1 MTTNNKISSLV
12 SSQVPFF
19 VRNDHPKFIEFLEAY
34 YEYLEQDGKVVS
46 EAKNIRELMDIDTT
60 VDAFAEYLYSKFLHD
75 FPTNTLTDRAN
86 ILKNAKD
93 IYRAKGTEKAT
104 RFLLRAMFDKE
115 IEFYYPKRDV
125 LRASDGKWYVKK
137 TLRITNTKIEN
148 ISNTNITGLEKYIGT
163 RIIGSQSNAQAII
176 ETVDRFYD
184 AGTTVDEIELSNLS
198 GTFLN
203 GENIS
208 ARFVQSGA
216 TYNISSEVFGATI
229 NTINV
234 TSPGSGYVIGD
245 PVIIES
251 STGNGAS
258 AIVGRVSTGNLASLV
273 VVEGGSGFQ
282 NGDALLVTGGGGSGA
297 TGNVASVLNDG
308 SVHPNTYNVIITFI
322 GSEQNTIIANVETQ
336 NIDSF
341 STSFVYGNTGPVRV
355 LNIITSGNNYTS
367 VPSIGI
373 VGNTRIQELGIL
385 GRLRINSGGEDY
397 VIGDTITFTNGSFS
411 YGAGATAN
419 VVNVDANGTITAV
432 GFTENDGYPVGG
444 FGYSQSFLPRANVVS
459 GTGSNAN
466 VEVVSLLG
474 FGGTF
479 AVANTTLGAI
489 ERIIVLD
496 RGSNYTETPTI
507 NLRSS
512 GDGTANAIALL
523 VQGAVTY
530 PGRYLNDD
538 GHISSFNFL
547 QDRDY
552 YQNHSYV
559 IRVEDSINKY
569 RKVIKDLLHPAG
581 MKLFGEYLSINPTVL
596 GTSVVSPS
604 DSVVV
609 TYRSG
614 TYVSDLGNISV
625 NLASHTQNTGNTVYL
640 EFTSGN
646 VTANTLDTGNIS
658 NGSFIITTSNTDYFT
673 VNHFL
678 SVANT
683 SGNVMVGIIKG
694 TP

>member
-12 SSQVPFF
+12 SSQLPFF
-19 VRNDHPKFIEFLEAY
+19 VKNDHPKFIEFIEAY
-34 YEYLEQDGKVVS
+34 YEYLEQDGKVVD

-60 VDAFAEYLYSKFLHD
+60 VDSFAEYLYSKFLID

-93 IYRAKGTEKAT
+93 MYRAKGTEKAT

-115 IEFYYPKRDV
+115 IEFYYPKKDV
-125 LRASDGKWYVKK
+125 LRASDGKWYIKK
-137 TLRITNTKIEN
+137 TLRITNTQIEN
-148 ISNTNITGLEKYIGT
+148 VSNTDITGLEKYIGT
-163 RIIGSQSNAQAII
+163 KIRGSLSNAEAII

-184 AGTTVDEIELSNLS
+184 TGTTVDEIELSNLS

-203 GENIS
+203 GENIYTQ
-208 ARFVQSGA
+208 FIQSGA
-216 TYNISSEVFGATI
+216 TYNISSEVVGATI

-234 TSPGSGYVIGD
+234 TEPGSGYVVGD

-251 STGNGAS
+251 VTGNGAS
-258 AIVGRVSTGNLASLV
+258 AIVGRVSTGNLSSV
-273 VVEGGSGFQ
+273 IVVEGGAGFQ
-282 NGDALLVTGGGGSGA
+282 NGDSLLVTGGGGSGA

-308 SVHPNTYNVIITFI
+308 SVHPNSYYLISTPI
-322 GSEQNTIIANVETQ
+322 SSQENTIIANVASNTI
-336 NIDSF
+336 NSF
-341 STSFVYGNTGPVRV
+341 CQGFTYGNTGPVRV

-367 VPSIGI
+367 VPSIGV

-385 GRLRINSGGEDY
+385 GRLHINSGGSNY
-397 VIGDTITFTNGSFS
+397 VVGDTIRFTNESFS
-411 YGAGATAN
+411 YGVGASAN

-432 GFTENDGYPVGG
+432 GFTANGDYPVGG
-444 FGYSQSFLPRANVVS
+444 FGYSQSFLPRAQVVS
-459 GTGSNAN
+459 GTGANAN

-474 FGGTF
+474 FGGHF
-479 AVANTTLGAI
+479 SIANTTLGAI

-496 RGSNYTETPTI
+496 RGSNYTQTPTI

-512 GDGTANAIALL
+512 GDGTANAVALL
-523 VQGAVTY
+523 TQGAVTY

-538 GHISSFNFL
+538 GHVSSFNFL

-569 RKVIKDLLHPAG
+569 RKAIKELLHPAG
-581 MKLFGEYLSINPTVL
+581 MKLFGEFLRDDPNTHGYN
-596 GTSVVSPS
+596 S
-604 DSVVV
+604 DALESLIV
-609 TYRSG
+609 TYRTG
-614 TYVSDLGNISV
+614 TYVSSYGNISV
-625 NLASHTQNTGNTVYL
+625 NLASHTQTTGNTVYL

-646 VTANTLDTGNIS
+646 VTSNTLDTANIS
-658 NGSFIITTSNTDYFT
+658 NGSFVVTSSNTNYFR

-694 TP
+694 NS

>member
-1 MTTNNKISSLV
+1 MITNNKISSIV

-19 VRNDHPKFIEFLEAY
+19 VRSDHPKFIAFLEAY
-34 YEYLEQDGKVVS
+34 YEFLEQSGKVVN

-60 VDAFAEYLYSKFLHD
+60 VDAFAEYLYSKFLKD
-75 FPTNTLTDRAN
+75 FPTDTLTDKAN

-104 RFLLRAMFDKE
+104 RFLLRALLDHE
-115 IEFYYPKRDV
+115 IDFYYPKKDV
-125 LRASDGKWYVKK
+125 LRASDGKWYIKK
-137 TLRITNTKIEN
+137 TLRITNTQIEN
-148 ISNTNITGLEKYIGT
+148 TPNTDITGLEKYIGT
-163 RIIGSQSNAQAII
+163 KIIGSQSNAQAII
-176 ETVDRFYD
+176 ESVDRFYD
-184 AGTTVDEIELSNLS
+184 AGTIIDEIELSNIN
-198 GTFLN
+198 GNFLN

-208 ARFVQSGA
+208 AQFVQSGS
-216 TYNISSEVFGATI
+216 TFNIASEVFGATI
-229 NTINV
+229 STINV
-234 TSPGSGYVIGD
+234 TNPGSGYVVGD

-258 AIVGRVSTGNLASLV
+258 AIVGRVSTGNLSSLV
-273 VVEGGSGFQ
+273 VVEGGAGYQ
-282 NGDALLVTGGGGSGA
+282 NGDSLLVTGGGGSGA

-308 SVHPNTYNVIITFI
+308 SVHPNSYIILSTI
-322 GSEQNTIIANVETQ
+322 LNTVQNTILANVEANT
-336 NIDSF
+336 IESF
-341 STSFVYGNTGPVRV
+341 SNTFVYGNTGPVKV

-367 VPSIGI
+367 VPTIG
-373 VGNTRIQELGIL
+373 VVANTRIQELGIL
-385 GRLRINSGGEDY
+385 GRLRINSGGSGY
-397 VIGDTITFTNGSFS
+397 AVGDTITFTNGSFS

-419 VVNVDANGTITAV
+419 VTNVDANGVITSV

-444 FGYSQSFLPRANVVS
+444 FGYSQTFLPSAQVVS
-459 GTGSNAN
+459 NTGSNAN
-466 VEVVSLLG
+466 VQVVSLLG
-474 FGGTF
+474 FGGTYSI
-479 AVANTTLGAI
+479 ANTTLGAI

-496 RGSNYTETPTI
+496 RGSNYTELPTI
-507 NLRSS
+507 NLKAS
-512 GDGTANAIALL
+512 GDGTATALATL

-538 GHISSFNFL
+538 GHVSSFNFL

-569 RKVIKDLLHPAG
+569 RKAIKDLLHPAG
-581 MKLFGEYLSINPTVL
+581 MKLFGEFLRDDPQVQGT
-596 GTSVVSPS
+596 TSVAFPS
-604 DSVVV
+604 LVVV
-609 TYRSG
+609 YKTG
-614 TYVSDLGNISV
+614 TYASTYGNVSV
-625 NLASHTQNTGNTVYL
+625 NLTDHQQNVGNTVYL

-646 VTANTLDTGNIS
+646 VTSNTLDTGNIS
-658 NGSFIITTSNTDYFT
+658 NGSFIVTTSNTDYFT

-694 TP
+694 TQ

>member
-12 SSQVPFF
+12 SSQLPFF
-19 VRNDHPKFIEFLEAY
+19 VKNDHPKFIEFIEAY
-34 YEYLEQDGKVVS
+34 YEYLEQDGKVVD

-60 VDAFAEYLYSKFLHD
+60 VDSFAEYLYSKFLID

-93 IYRAKGTEKAT
+93 MYRAKGTEKAT

-115 IEFYYPKRDV
+115 IEFYYPKKDV
-125 LRASDGKWYVKK
+125 LRASDGKWYIKK
-137 TLRITNTKIEN
+137 TLRITNTQIEN
-148 ISNTNITGLEKYIGT
+148 VSNTDITGLEKYIGT
-163 RIIGSQSNAQAII
+163 KIRGSLSNAEAII

-184 AGTTVDEIELSNLS
+184 TGTTVDEIELSNLS

-203 GENIS
+203 GENIYTQ
-208 ARFVQSGA
+208 FIQSGA
-216 TYNISSEVFGATI
+216 TYNISSEVVGATI

-234 TSPGSGYVIGD
+234 TEPGSGYVVGD

-251 STGNGAS
+251 VTGNGAS
-258 AIVGRVSTGNLASLV
+258 AIVGRVSTGNLSSV
-273 VVEGGSGFQ
+273 IVVEGGAGFQ
-282 NGDALLVTGGGGSGA
+282 NGDSLLVTGGGGSGA

-308 SVHPNTYNVIITFI
+308 SVHPNSYYLISTPI
-322 GSEQNTIIANVETQ
+322 SSQENTIIANVASNTI
-336 NIDSF
+336 NSF
-341 STSFVYGNTGPVRV
+341 CQGFTYGNTGPVRV

-367 VPSIGI
+367 VPSIGV

-385 GRLRINSGGEDY
+385 GRLRINSGGSNY
-397 VIGDTITFTNGSFS
+397 VVGDTISFINESFS
-411 YGAGATAN
+411 YGVGASAN

-432 GFTENDGYPVGG
+432 GFTANGDYPVGG
-444 FGYSQSFLPRANVVS
+444 FGYSQSFLPRAQVVS
-459 GTGSNAN
+459 GTGANAN

-474 FGGTF
+474 FGGQF
-479 AVANTTLGAI
+479 SIANTTLGAI

-496 RGSNYTETPTI
+496 RGSNYTQTPTI

-512 GDGTANAIALL
+512 GDGTANAVALL
-523 VQGAVTY
+523 TQGAVTY

-538 GHISSFNFL
+538 GHVSSFNFL

-569 RKVIKDLLHPAG
+569 RKAIKELLHPAG
-581 MKLFGEYLSINPTVL
+581 MKLFGEFLRDDPNTHGYN
-596 GTSVVSPS
+596 S
-604 DSVVV
+604 DALESLIV
-609 TYRSG
+609 TYRTG
-614 TYVSDLGNISV
+614 TYVSSYGNISV
-625 NLASHTQNTGNTVYL
+625 NLASHTQTTGNTVYL

-646 VTANTLDTGNIS
+646 VTSNTLDTANIS
-658 NGSFIITTSNTDYFT
+658 NGSFVVTSSNTNYFR

-694 TP
+694 NS

>member
-19 VRNDHPKFIEFLEAY
+19 VRNDNPKFIAFLEAY
-34 YEYLEQDGKVVS
+34 YEYLEQSGKVVD
-46 EAKNIRELMDIDTT
+46 EAKSIRELMDIDTT

-75 FPTNTLTDRAN
+75 FPTKTLTDRSN

-93 IYRAKGTEKAT
+93 IYRSKGTEKAT
-104 RFLLRAMFDKE
+104 RFLLRAMFDTE
-115 IEFYYPKRDV
+115 IDFYYPKKDV
-125 LRASDGKWYVKK
+125 LRASDGKWYIKK

-148 ISNTNITGLEKYIGT
+148 VSNTDITGLEKYVGT
-163 RIIGSQSNAQAII
+163 RVRGSLSNAQAII

-208 ARFVQSGA
+208 AQFVQSGA

-234 TSPGSGYVIGD
+234 TEPGSGYTVGD

-258 AIVGRVSTGNLASLV
+258 AIVGRVSTGNLASV
-273 VVEGGSGFQ
+273 IVVEGGSGFQ
-282 NGDALLVTGGGGSGA
+282 NGDSLLVTGGGGSGA
-297 TGNVASVLNDG
+297 TGNVASVLNDN
-308 SVHPNTYNVIITFI
+308 SVHPNTYNIVIDII
-322 GSEQNTIIANVETQ
+322 SPEQNTIIANVAANTIASYS
-336 NIDSF
+336 N
-341 STSFVYGNTGPVRV
+341 TFVYGNTGPVKV

-367 VPSIGI
+367 IPSIGI

-385 GRLRINSGGEDY
+385 GRLRINSGGSDY
-397 VIGDTITFTNGSFS
+397 VIGDTITFTNGAFS
-411 YGAGATAN
+411 YGAGASAN

-432 GFTENDGYPVGG
+432 GFTANGDYPTGG
-444 FGYSQSFLPRANVVS
+444 FGYSQSFLPTAQVVS
-459 GTGSNAN
+459 GTGANAN
-466 VEVVSLLG
+466 VEVISLLG

-479 AVANTTLGAI
+479 SIANTTLGAV

-538 GHISSFNFL
+538 GHVSSFNFL

-569 RKVIKDLLHPAG
+569 RKAIKDLLHPAG
-581 MKLFGEYLSINPTVL
+581 MKLFGEFLRDDPNTHGYNLNAEESLI
-596 GTSVVSPS
+596 
-604 DSVVV
+604 V

-614 TYVSDLGNISV
+614 TYVSVYGNVSV
-625 NLASHTQNTGNTVYL
+625 NLSSHTQTTGNTVYL

-646 VTANTLDTGNIS
+646 VTSNTLDTANIS
-658 NGSFIITTSNTDYFT
+658 NGSFIVTSSNTDYFNI
-673 VNHFL
+673 NHFL

-694 TP
+694 NS